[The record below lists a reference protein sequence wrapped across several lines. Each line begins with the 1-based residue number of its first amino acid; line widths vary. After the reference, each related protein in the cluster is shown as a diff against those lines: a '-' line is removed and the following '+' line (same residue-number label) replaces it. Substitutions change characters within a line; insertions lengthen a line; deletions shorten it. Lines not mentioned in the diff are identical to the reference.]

1 MTIFIIFISITS
13 FMMIMLIMVILLL
26 IVKHNLSYNG
36 LVKITINNKK
46 IIEVNSGNSLLY
58 TLANNNFFLP
68 SACGGGATCLQ
79 CKCQV
84 ISGGG
89 IILPIEEQHFTRKQK
104 EENWRLACQVK
115 IKEDNLKIIIPETV
129 FGIKKWECY
138 IKSNYNVSSFI
149 KEIIIQLP
157 DNEKIHFSPGG
168 YIQIHVPK
176 TFVEYQNIDITSH
189 PKYHSDPNIFIIEWD
204 KYNLWNLKMIN
215 KKNVVRAYSMANHPN
230 EGENIIM
237 LNVRIAIPPLNKKL
251 SYKLNPGICSSYLFS
266 RKISDKIIISG
277 PYGDFFIN
285 EKSHSEMIYIG
296 GGAGMAPMRSHI
308 FHLFYNQQTT
318 RKVSFWYGG
327 RSRKE
332 LFYLEDFY
340 KIQKK
345 FSNFK
350 FYVVLSEPSLDDNWI
365 IKKNIDDKFGDGFV
379 GFVHQLLLDKYLI
392 NHKSPEN
399 IEFYFCGPPIMNKAV
414 LKMCD
419 ELGVPKNNLRFDDF
433 G

>member
-1 MTIFIIFISITS
+1 MTIFISIIS
-13 FMMIMLIMVILLL
+13 FMIIMLVMVILLL

-36 LVKITINNKK
+36 LVKIIINNKK
-46 IIEVNSGNSLLY
+46 IIEVKSGNSLLS
-58 TLANNNFFLP
+58 TLSSNNYLLP

-115 IKEDNLKIIIPETV
+115 VKDDNLKIIIPETI

-138 IKSNYNVSSFI
+138 VKSNYNVSSFI
-149 KEIIIQLP
+149 KEVIIELP
-157 DNEKIHFSPGG
+157 YNEKIEFNPGG

-176 TFVEYQNIDITSH
+176 TYVEYKNIDVTSH
-189 PKYHSDPNIFIIEWD
+189 PKYHSDPNKFIIEWD
-204 KYNLWNLKMIN
+204 KYNLWNLTMIN
-215 KKNVVRAYSMANHPN
+215 KKNIVRAYSMANHPN
-230 EGENIIM
+230 DIDNNIM
-237 LNVRIAIPPLNKKL
+237 LNVRIAIPPLNNKI
-251 SYKLNPGICSSYLFS
+251 SNKLNPGISSSYIFS
-266 RKISDKIIISG
+266 RKVGDKLTISG
-277 PYGDFFIN
+277 PYGNFFIN
-285 EKSHSEMIYIG
+285 EKSSSEMIYIG

-308 FHLFYNQQTT
+308 FHLFYNKKTK

-327 RSRKE
+327 RSKKE

-340 KIQKK
+340 EIQNK
-345 FSNFK
+345 FSNFN
-350 FYVVLSEPSLDDNWI
+350 FYVVLSEPLLDDKWI
-365 IKKNIDDKFGDGFV
+365 IKKNIYDKNGDGFI
-379 GFVHQLLLDKYLI
+379 GFVHNLLLNQYLI
-392 NHKSPEN
+392 YHENPED
-399 IEFYFCGPPIMNKAV
+399 IEFYFCGPPLMNNSV

-419 ELGVPKNNLRFDDF
+419 ELGVPKENIRFDDF

>member
-1 MTIFIIFISITS
+1 MWMIIISITS
-13 FMMIMLIMVILLL
+13 FMMIMLIMIILLI
-26 IVKHNLSYNG
+26 IVKQTISHQG

-46 IIEVNSGNSLLY
+46 IIQVKSGNSLLS
-58 TLANNNFFLP
+58 TLTNYNFFLP

-104 EENWRLACQVK
+104 KENWRLACQVK
-115 IKEDNLKIIIPETV
+115 IKDNNLKIIIPDKI

-138 IKSNYNVSSFI
+138 VKSNYNVASFI
-149 KEIIIQLP
+149 KEFVLQLP
-157 DNEKIHFSPGG
+157 DNEKIQFQPGG

-176 TFVEYQNIDITSH
+176 SFVEYKNIDITSH
-189 PKYHSDPNIFIIEWD
+189 PKYHADPNTFKLEWD
-204 KYNLWNLKMIN
+204 KYNLWKLNMMNNKNL
-215 KKNVVRAYSMANHPN
+215 VRAYSMANHPN

-237 LNVRIAIPPLNKKL
+237 LNVRIALPPLNNIL
-251 SYKLNPGICSSYLFS
+251 SVNPGICSSYIFS
-266 RKISDKIIISG
+266 RNIGDKVTISG
-277 PYGDFFIN
+277 PYGEFFIN
-285 EKSHSEMIYIG
+285 DKSDSEMIYIG
-296 GGAGMAPMRSHI
+296 GGAGMAPLRSHI
-308 FHLFYNQQTT
+308 FHLFYNQKTQ

-340 KIQKK
+340 QLEKQ
-345 FSNFK
+345 FDNFK
-350 FYVVLSEPSLDDNWI
+350 FYVVLSDPLLNDHWI
-365 IKKNIDDKFGDGFV
+365 IKKNIYDPIGEGFI
-379 GFVHQLLLDKYLI
+379 GFVHQILLDQYLI
-392 NHKSPEN
+392 HHDNPED
-399 IEFYFCGPPIMNKAV
+399 IEFYFCGPPMMNKAV

-419 ELGVPKNNLRFDDF
+419 ELGVSKENIKFDDF

>member
-1 MTIFIIFISITS
+1 MNIFIICITITS
-13 FMMIMLIMVILLL
+13 FMIIMLIMILLLL
-26 IVKHNLSYNG
+26 IVKYNISYHG
-36 LVKITINNKK
+36 LVKININNKK
-46 IIEVNSGNSLLY
+46 IIQVKSGNSLLY
-58 TLANNNFFLP
+58 TLTNNNFFLP

-89 IILPIEEQHFTRKQK
+89 VILPIEEQSFTRKQK

-115 IKEDNLKIIIPETV
+115 IKDENLKIIIPDTV

-138 IKSNYNVSSFI
+138 VKSNYNVSSFI
-149 KEIIIQLP
+149 KEFIIQLP
-157 DNEKIHFSPGG
+157 DKEKIHFNPGG

-176 TFVEYQNIDITSH
+176 SIVEYKNIDVTSH
-189 PKYHSDPNIFIIEWD
+189 PKYHSDPNTFIIEWD
-204 KYNLWNLKMIN
+204 KYNLWDLNMIN
-215 KKNVVRAYSMANHPN
+215 KKDVVRAYSMANHPN
-230 EGENIIM
+230 EGDNIIM

-251 SYKLNPGICSSYLFS
+251 NPGICSSYIFS
-266 RKISDKIIISG
+266 RKIGDKVTISG

-285 EKSHSEMIYIG
+285 EKSNSEMIYIG

-308 FHLFYNQQTT
+308 FHLFYNIKTK

-340 KIQKK
+340 KIQNQ
-345 FSNFK
+345 FANFN

-365 IKKNIDDKFGDGFV
+365 IKNDIHDNLGDGFV
-379 GFVHQLLLDKYLI
+379 GFVHQLLLDQYLI
-392 NHKSPEN
+392 HHENPED
-399 IEFYFCGPPIMNKAV
+399 IEFYFCGPPMMNSSI

-419 ELGVPKNNLRFDDF
+419 ELGVPKENIKFDDF